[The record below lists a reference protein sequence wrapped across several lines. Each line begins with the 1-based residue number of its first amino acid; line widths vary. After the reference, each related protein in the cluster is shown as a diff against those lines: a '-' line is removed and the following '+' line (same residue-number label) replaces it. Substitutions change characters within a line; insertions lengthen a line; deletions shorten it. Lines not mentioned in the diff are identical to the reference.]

1 MPGKTEHTPCIRCV
15 QGVFFMCR
23 QNQALGLAVIAFSA
37 GLLLGS
43 MCEMSFGVFLLG
55 MGGVCLGLTL
65 LKKK

>member
-1 MPGKTEHTPCIRCV
+1 
-15 QGVFFMCR
+15 MCR

-43 MCEMSFGVFLLG
+43 MCEFSFGVFLLG
-55 MGGVCLGLTL
+55 VGGIALGALF

>member
-1 MPGKTEHTPCIRCV
+1 
-15 QGVFFMCR
+15 MCR

>member
-1 MPGKTEHTPCIRCV
+1 
-15 QGVFFMCR
+15 MCR

-43 MCEMSFGVFLLG
+43 MCAFSFGVFLLG
-55 MGGVCLGLTL
+55 MGGISLGLLL

>member
-1 MPGKTEHTPCIRCV
+1 
-15 QGVFFMCR
+15 MCR

-43 MCEMSFGVFLLG
+43 MCEFSFGVFLLG
-55 MGGVCLGLTL
+55 IGGLGLGLLL